1 MLDSEEA
8 GLSSKTASTRE
19 MREALLLA
27 ITPEQETA
35 SAIETRLRD
44 AGQNVRVDWLGK
56 PESLGSYVSEHAPA
70 LICCQAGAGKPDSL
84 KRLLGLCLNTASGT
98 PVVLIEDTDAE
109 SRAELMRAGARDV
122 VAPDAVEHL
131 TAVLVRELDVARL
144 RDDAEAAQSRL
155 VEVER
160 RLEAVVAE
168 SQDARATL
176 QEGIHARLNA
186 TYARRFG
193 FETPEELEGVPLM
206 DLVAPSDRDRVKR
219 KLTDCRKGKDN
230 GEPIR
235 FTGQRADDSTCNVLM
250 HFRPVQVD
258 GEDAVEILIP
268 QAPAGS
274 SGGADDSARGALY
287 HALAQPVIEGDDEVV
302 GLQFLVVD
310 DLDGLRD
317 RLGLAKADRV
327 LDELALFLLDSVA
340 EHDQCFRF
348 GAGEFVVLCSRESV
362 AELQAAAEALR
373 SAIDAE
379 VFGDEDVSSSLTVS
393 IAVTSL
399 PPGSDQEALL
409 LTAMRRAYDAA
420 GDGGN
425 KVVLEADSEQ
435 IVSSETEDQKWL
447 TLLQDALREDR
458 VTFAYQSIA
467 SLEGDDSEHFD
478 VLIRLVGE
486 DGEIVHPRDFIDCA
500 RRHGLTRDLDRHV
513 VGKTLG
519 LVAQRHERG
528 TRGMLFVKLSDAT
541 LEDAP
546 AFLDWLRESMGQFQ
560 HETRDLRF
568 SLSED
573 SLRSN
578 VRRGEQLAADLKE
591 MGLGLAIEHFGST
604 GKSIQLLERVSADFA
619 KLDAALTEALAGDD
633 SDPKIGEAVQAARE
647 RGVRLVAQQVAD
659 ANTMARLW
667 QLGINY
673 IQGQAVQEP
682 DVNEL
687 RAASGE

>member
-8 GLSSKTASTRE
+8 GLSSKAASTRE

-56 PESLGSYVSEHAPA
+56 PESLGSYVSDHAPA
-70 LICCQAGAGKPDSL
+70 LICCQAGAGKPDGL

-98 PVVLIEDTDAE
+98 PVVLIEDTDAD
-109 SRAELMRAGARDV
+109 SRGELMRAGARDV

-144 RDDAEAAQSRL
+144 HDDAEAARSRL

-193 FETPEELEGVPLM
+193 FEAPEELEGVPLM
-206 DLVAPSDRDRVKR
+206 DLVVPSDRDRVKR
-219 KLTDCRKGKDN
+219 KLTDCRKGKDD

-235 FTGQRADDSTCNVLM
+235 FTGQRADDSTCKVLM
-250 HFRPVQVD
+250 HFRSVQVD

-268 QAPAGS
+268 QAAASG

-287 HALAQPVIEGDDEVV
+287 HALTQPAEAVDEVA

-317 RLGLAKADRV
+317 RLGLAKSDRV

-348 GAGEFVVLCSRESV
+348 GAGEFVVLCTRDSV

-373 SAIDAE
+373 SAIDTE
-379 VFGDEDVSSSLTVS
+379 VFGDDDVSSSLTVS

-409 LTAMRRAYDAA
+409 LSALRRAYDAA
-420 GDGGN
+420 SDGGN
-425 KVVLEADSEQ
+425 KVVLEAESEQ

-447 TLLQDALREDR
+447 TLLQGALREDR

-478 VLIRLVGE
+478 VLIRLVAE
-486 DGEIVHPRDFIDCA
+486 DGEIVHPRDFVDSA

-513 VGKTLG
+513 VGKALG

-546 AFLDWLRESMGQFQ
+546 AFLDWLRESMSQFQ
-560 HETRDLRF
+560 HEPRDLRF

-578 VRRGEQLAADLKE
+578 VRRGQQLAAELKE

-604 GKSIQLLERVSADFA
+604 GKSIQLLERVPADFA
-619 KLDAALTEALAGDD
+619 KLDAALTEALAGND

-673 IQGQAVQEP
+673 IQGQSVQEP
-682 DVNEL
+682 DVAEL
-687 RAASGE
+687 QAASGE